1 MLKLNKEKLH
11 LSNFEDAILN
21 KINQLK
27 SNAGSHSPSIFNL
40 LENIPEITLKVDACF
55 LSNPYATD
63 LFENYLNQD
72 IIEKNRLRELLEFY
86 PSQNQVIANNLANA
100 LNVNKENLFVSNGAI
115 EVIQAIMHKYSK
127 KVVLPIPTFSAYY
140 EFLANDA
147 KISLLKLDKENDY
160 KISLTSLIDFVKK
173 EVPDTVVIINPNNP
187 TGGYLKLS
195 DIKYFLD
202 SVPFVEN
209 LILDESFIPFAY
221 EEDAMY
227 PVTMMNLL
235 EDYPNVVIVKSMS
248 KDFGIAGIRAGYGIM
263 SKEKVNDLLS
273 NGYLWNI
280 NGLAEYFFSLFGR
293 DTFQAE
299 YEIIRKKYLKET
311 QDFFNELSAIESLKV
326 IPSLA
331 NFALVELPNG
341 FTAEEVTCILLIR
354 YGIYVRNCD
363 DKIGL
368 TGNYIRI
375 ASRSVE
381 ENNLVIKALK
391 EMFS

>member
-173 EVPDTVVIINPNNP
+173 EVPDTVVIIKNF
-187 TGGYLKLS
+187 
-195 DIKYFLD
+195 FL
-202 SVPFVEN
+202 N
-209 LILDESFIPFAY
+209 
-221 EEDAMY
+221 
-227 PVTMMNLL
+227 
-235 EDYPNVVIVKSMS
+235 K
-248 KDFGIAGIRAGYGIM
+248 
-263 SKEKVNDLLS
+263 
-273 NGYLWNI
+273 
-280 NGLAEYFFSLFGR
+280 
-293 DTFQAE
+293 
-299 YEIIRKKYLKET
+299 
-311 QDFFNELSAIESLKV
+311 FNR
-326 IPSLA
+326 
-331 NFALVELPNG
+331 F
-341 FTAEEVTCILLIR
+341 C
-354 YGIYVRNCD
+354 
-363 DKIGL
+363 
-368 TGNYIRI
+368 
-375 ASRSVE
+375 
-381 ENNLVIKALK
+381 
-391 EMFS
+391 